1 MKKVTV
7 ILSGGSG
14 SRLWPVSRR
23 TFPKPFMEV
32 SGKTLLEH
40 TIDRAKLVS
49 NNLVIVTNQDH
60 YFLTK
65 DLVDAMGIDMN
76 ITYILEPVG
85 RNTAPAITLA
95 SMIVKEKFGKDTSC
109 LVLPS
114 DHLIGDLPKFE
125 ENVSSAFNECSN
137 GSIVVFG
144 IKPTFPE
151 TGYGYIEVN
160 EISNEIQK
168 AKRFIEKPSLD
179 RANKYLKSEKHFWN
193 SGMFCFSVKSIL
205 NNINIHAKDIHNSSL
220 ETHKNVINEDSIYR
234 FDDKIFMNMP
244 DESIDYA
251 VMEKSD
257 DVTLIPVSF
266 SWSDVG
272 SWDSLSQE
280 YDKDKNDNSIG
291 SSNNANILNIDS
303 SNIHVHSESH
313 IKKVIATA
321 GVDDLSIID
330 THDALLVAKKSES
343 HKVKHIVETLQNG
356 NDFFKEKFDLPSTVR
371 RPWGTYTTLI
381 FEDGYQVKKITVKP
395 EQQLSLQYH
404 HKRAEHWVVVRGTAL
419 VQVGEDEY
427 ETSVGVHRHIP
438 LGDKHRLTNIGKD
451 ELILIEV
458 QYGSYLGEDDIVRL
472 DDNYG
477 RV

>member
-205 NNINIHAKDIHNSSL
+205 NNINIL
-220 ETHKNVINEDSIYR
+220 
-234 FDDKIFMNMP
+234 
-244 DESIDYA
+244 
-251 VMEKSD
+251 
-257 DVTLIPVSF
+257 
-266 SWSDVG
+266 
-272 SWDSLSQE
+272 
-280 YDKDKNDNSIG
+280 
-291 SSNNANILNIDS
+291 S
-303 SNIHVHSESH
+303 SNIVLDIYNIF
-313 IKKVIATA
+313 IK
-321 GVDDLSIID
+321 II
-330 THDALLVAKKSES
+330 LYK
-343 HKVKHIVETLQNG
+343 
-356 NDFFKEKFDLPSTVR
+356 
-371 RPWGTYTTLI
+371 
-381 FEDGYQVKKITVKP
+381 
-395 EQQLSLQYH
+395 
-404 HKRAEHWVVVRGTAL
+404 
-419 VQVGEDEY
+419 
-427 ETSVGVHRHIP
+427 
-438 LGDKHRLTNIGKD
+438 
-451 ELILIEV
+451 
-458 QYGSYLGEDDIVRL
+458 
-472 DDNYG
+472 
-477 RV
+477 